1 MPKLRTMLVYNTL
14 SRSLEELKCENDNE
28 VRIYSCGLTVYDYA
42 HIGNLRK
49 YIFDDLLVRTLLHFG
64 YKVKHVLNITDVGHL
79 SSDSDTGEDK
89 IEQGAE
95 REHKSAY
102 EIAKFYENQFVE
114 DLKALNMRMPDV
126 MPRATEHIK
135 EQIELVKTLEEKGYT
150 YKIED
155 GIYFDTSRL
164 EDYGKLTGQKRE
176 DLKPGARVEE
186 NKEKKNPADFALWKF
201 SVPLSLRASYSSSLS
216 RSEAK
221 QSLSRRQMEWESPWA
236 PPGARGKVMGFPA
249 WHLEC
254 SAMST
259 KYLGQ
264 PFEIHTG
271 GVDHIGVHHTN
282 EIAQS
287 EAAYDKPLA
296 SYWMHSDFL
305 LEEGRKMAKSAGHF
319 IRLQDIESKGYSPL
333 DFRYLCLTA
342 HYRKKLDF
350 SWDSL
355 ESAHQSLKKLRE
367 TAQNVSFCHPE
378 RSRVDAAESKDLIG
392 KFDDALADDL
402 NSPKALSE
410 VFAALE
416 KGNLSKKTFEYID
429 EVLVL
434 DLLKKAE
441 IPEKVLKLADKR
453 DEFRKK
459 GDYGKADELRAKILE
474 LGFEVEDTKEGPKV
488 LTR

>member
-1 MPKLRTMLVYNTL
+1 M
-14 SRSLEELKCENDNE
+14 
-28 VRIYSCGLTVYDYA
+28 
-42 HIGNLRK
+42 
-49 YIFDDLLVRTLLHFG
+49 
-64 YKVKHVLNITDVGHL
+64 

-89 IEQGAE
+89 IEQGAQ
-95 REHKSAY
+95 REHKNAY
-102 EIAKFYENQFVE
+102 EIARFYEDQFVE

-135 EQIELVKTLEEKGYT
+135 EQIELVRALEERGFT
-150 YKIED
+150 YKIAD
-155 GIYFDTSRL
+155 GVYFDTSKL

-176 DLKPGARVEE
+176 DLKAGARVEE

-201 SVPLSLRASYSSSLS
+201 SNPEGANPKLDMGS
-216 RSEAK
+216 K
-221 QSLSRRQMEWESPWA
+221 RQMEWESPW
-236 PPGARGKVMGFPA
+236 GVGFPG

-287 EAAYDKPLA
+287 EAAYGKPLA

-305 LEEGRKMAKSAGHF
+305 LQEGRKMAKSAGHF
-319 IRLQDIESKGYSPL
+319 IRLQDIESKGYLPL

-350 SWDSL
+350 SWESL
-355 ESAHQSLKKLRE
+355 AAAHQSLKKLKQS
-367 TAQNVSFCHPE
+367 AQASE
-378 RSRVDAAESKDLIG
+378 EGDLDRDLAD
-392 KFDDALADDL
+392 KFDKTMADDL
-402 NSPKALSE
+402 NSPKAISE

-416 KGNLSKKTFEYID
+416 KGSLRRKTFEYID
-429 EVLVL
+429 EVLAL

-441 IPEKVLKLADKR
+441 IPEEVLKLADER

-459 GDYGKADELRAKILE
+459 GDYEKADELRKKILD
-474 LGFEVEDTKEGPKV
+474 LGFEVEDTADGPRV